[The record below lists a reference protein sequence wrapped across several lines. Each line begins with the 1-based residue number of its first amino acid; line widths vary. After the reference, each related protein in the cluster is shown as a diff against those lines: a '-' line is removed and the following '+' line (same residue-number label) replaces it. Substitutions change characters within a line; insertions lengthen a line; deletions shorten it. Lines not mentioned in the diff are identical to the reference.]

1 MEQNLG
7 NVFVFNTYF
16 YTMLESMLKRGDY
29 DYKKLERVIT
39 RKKVNLRN
47 YKMILVP
54 INIEKYHWFLLA
66 LDLTEDKFYI
76 IDSMRTS

>member
-1 MEQNLG
+1 MEQNSG
-7 NVFVFNTYF
+7 NVYVFNTYF

-66 LDLTEDKFYI
+66 ADLTEDKFYI